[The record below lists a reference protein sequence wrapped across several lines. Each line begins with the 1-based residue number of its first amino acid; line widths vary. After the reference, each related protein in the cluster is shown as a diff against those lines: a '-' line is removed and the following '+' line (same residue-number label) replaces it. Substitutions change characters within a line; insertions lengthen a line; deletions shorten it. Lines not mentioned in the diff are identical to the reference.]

1 MNKTKLLSFAV
12 IALLLLN
19 FGILGFLFFS
29 GPKRGHFHP
38 DHDEKPQPKEIIIEK
53 LHFDNNQI
61 ASYDKLI
68 ELHRAHIRKLQDNS
82 TDSKNELYLLLNQE
96 SVNVA
101 KKDSLIENLAQL
113 QKEIE
118 TTHFN
123 HFQDI
128 KKLCKKEQLLD
139 FKLLTEELSKIFS
152 HSRKPKNE

>member
-19 FGILGFLFFS
+19 FGILIFLFS
-29 GPKRGHFHP
+29 RNPHHPKDREMP
-38 DHDEKPQPKEIIIEK
+38 REIIIEE
-53 LHFDNNQI
+53 LHFDTNQI

-128 KKLCKKEQLLD
+128 KKLCKKEQLQD